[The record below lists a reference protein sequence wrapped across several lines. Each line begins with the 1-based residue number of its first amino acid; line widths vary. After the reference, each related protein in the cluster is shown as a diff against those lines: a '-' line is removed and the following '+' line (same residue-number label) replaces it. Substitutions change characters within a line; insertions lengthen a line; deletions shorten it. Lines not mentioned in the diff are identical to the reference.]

1 MCGWR
6 ACPLPKAGSGL
17 HTPNMEPL
25 PRKKNEWVLTE
36 QSLARFLALLDEDP
50 ARAGEQYEIWR
61 RKLVKLF
68 EWRGSATPEDLA
80 DTTLNRL
87 ARKVEEG
94 ETIRN
99 FAGYVGGTARLVWLE
114 ALKEQERARG
124 ALEELLVLIPHSSQT
139 DSHRVECFE
148 SCLESLPTESRALIL
163 DYYREERSRKIEL
176 RKQLAAKMGMPLNA
190 LRIRAHRIRVQ
201 LEKCV
206 GNCMKKSG

>member
-1 MCGWR
+1 
-6 ACPLPKAGSGL
+6 
-17 HTPNMEPL
+17 MEPL
-25 PRKKNEWVLTE
+25 PRKKKDWVLTE
-36 QSLARFLALLDEDP
+36 QSLASFLSLLDEDP

-61 RKLVKLF
+61 RKLVRLF

-80 DTTLNRL
+80 DATLNRL
-87 ARKVEEG
+87 ARKIDEG

-99 FAGYVGGTARLVWLE
+99 FAGYVGSTARLVWLE

-124 ALEELLVLIPHSSQT
+124 ALEEMRVLAPHPSATGSQ
-139 DSHRVECFE
+139 RVECFE
-148 SCLESLPTESRALIL
+148 LCLESLPTEKRALIL

-176 RKQLAAKMGMPLNA
+176 RKQLAAKTGMPLNA

>member
-1 MCGWR
+1 
-6 ACPLPKAGSGL
+6 
-17 HTPNMEPL
+17 MEPL
-25 PRKKNEWVLTE
+25 PRKKKDWVLTE
-36 QSLARFLALLDEDP
+36 QSLAGLLSLLDEDP
-50 ARAGEQYEIWR
+50 ARAGEQYEFWR

-68 EWRGSATPEDLA
+68 EWRGNATPEDLA
-80 DTTLNRL
+80 DATLNRL
-87 ARKVEEG
+87 ARKIDEG

-99 FAGYVGGTARLVWLE
+99 FAGYVGSTARLVWLE

-124 ALEELLVLIPHSSQT
+124 ALEELRVLAPQSSTTGSQ
-139 DSHRVECFE
+139 RVECFE
-148 SCLESLPTESRALIL
+148 FCLESLPTENRVLIL

-206 GNCMKKSG
+206 ANCIKKAV